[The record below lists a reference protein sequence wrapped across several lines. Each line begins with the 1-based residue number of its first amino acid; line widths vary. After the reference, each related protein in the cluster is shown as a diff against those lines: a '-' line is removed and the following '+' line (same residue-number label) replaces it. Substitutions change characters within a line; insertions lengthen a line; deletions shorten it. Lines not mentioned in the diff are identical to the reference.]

1 MTYRLVLSHRA
12 LADIESMA
20 HWWSEHHSSVEAK
33 RWFDGIFVA
42 LDALRQDPQRHGLA
56 READRFP
63 YELRQRSFGMGRR
76 ITHRIL
82 FTIHD
87 EAIVVLSVRHAAQAD
102 VNPGDV
108 A

>member
-1 MTYRLVLSHRA
+1 MEA
-12 LADIESMA
+12 LI
-20 HWWSEHHSSVEAK
+20 
-33 RWFDGIFVA
+33 
-42 LDALRQDPQRHGLA
+42 QDPLRYEFA

-63 YELRQRSFGMGRR
+63 YELRQRLFGTGRR

-82 FTIHD
+82 FTVRN
-87 EAIVVLSVRHAAQAD
+87 EEVVVLTVRHAAQAD